1 MFHIS
6 CTKLYFKYG
15 EGMLGYCAI
24 PLYPNSIYII
34 VLNVLHSARR
44 KLSMKLQPHLPAPL
58 SSCLP
63 PLPHAFLPFL
73 MPSSPSSCLPP
84 LPHAFLPFLMPSFP
98 SPLLSFSPPSFLSPF
113 PCTSLFIILPPS
125 PPIPPYSP
133 LYIALSL
140 THFHFFPLSYG
151 QHSII
156 YDT

>member
-1 MFHIS
+1 M
-6 CTKLYFKYG
+6 
-15 EGMLGYCAI
+15 
-24 PLYPNSIYII
+24 I

-44 KLSMKLQPHLPAPL
+44 KLSMKFHPYLPV
-58 SSCLP
+58 P
-63 PLPHAFLPFL
+63 PF
-73 MPSSPSSCLPP
+73 
-84 LPHAFLPFLMPSFP
+84 PHAFLPFLMPSFP
-98 SPLLSFSPPSFLSPF
+98 SPLLSFPFAPPSLHF
-113 PCTSLFIILPPS
+113 PVYYTFSL